1 MSNRGRHKK
10 SNKHLQIC
18 SGLELIHFKYT
29 LQGRKY
35 LKNINVNKLYRIY
48 TNKNNEVW
56 RIEEDIE
63 NQTNI

>member
-10 SNKHLQIC
+10 IHVTKTVR
-18 SGLELIHFKYT
+18 GWELVHFKYT

-35 LKNINVNKLYRIY
+35 LKNININELYRIY

-56 RIEEDIE
+56 RIEEDIK
-63 NQTNI
+63 NHPNI